1 MFWTGPCLKIYF
13 FMFLCLNCSF
23 SITNVFPAILFSVTF
38 YQAKQRVQEQNK
50 TKRVQ
55 EQREEAGKEGPQQS
69 GELANVLLGFGLH
82 YTVLKIPQT
91 FDTASGP

>member
-1 MFWTGPCLKIYF
+1 MKIY
-13 FMFLCLNCSF
+13 FLCLNCSF
-23 SITNVFPAILFSVTF
+23 SITYVFPAILFSVTF
-38 YQAKQRVQEQNK
+38 YQAKQ
-50 TKRVQ
+50 RVQ